1 MSMDMVPMMIK
12 QGFRLIAVTFDV
24 WGLANLVAGNMKQ
37 GREHAEA
44 VAKEMEAQ
52 SDGKTT

>member
-1 MSMDMVPMMIK
+1 MVPMMIK